1 MLLLGLSVAA
11 GPALAER
18 RHRVR
23 PGQSLGRI
31 ARRYR
36 VSVRDLAAAN
46 QLPVT
51 ANLREGQTLLI
62 PERGVHYVRSG
73 ESLST
78 IARRRHTTV
87 RELRR
92 ANRLGPNARL
102 RPGQRLLLPGHDS
115 IEERERA
122 EARWGRPRHPG
133 VVRLFRVATRER
145 VRMRLLD
152 SRGRVRA
159 GPRRRLA
166 RLMRHRRTGRQ
177 TPPHR
182 RLLRVLTQIS
192 DHFGGREIH
201 ILSGYR
207 PPGGH
212 TERSSRHVSGRA
224 IDIRIRGVPN
234 RALRDYARTLD
245 RVGVGYYP
253 NSTFVHVDVRER
265 SAYWVDRSG
274 RGEAPDYVRDR
285 AERER
290 VDAARPPRTS
300 RNGQSAPGAEAEHA
314 PDGAE
319 SAPESEAEHAPD
331 AESAAGAPPPN
342 PGEPG

>member
-1 MLLLGLSVAA
+1 MRAKGLFVFLVAA
-11 GPALAER
+11 VCLVTLPALAER
-18 RHRVR
+18 QHRVR
-23 PGQSLGRI
+23 PGQSLARI

-36 VSVRDLAAAN
+36 VSVQDLAAAN
-46 QLPVT
+46 QLAVT
-51 ANLREGQTLLI
+51 ANLREGQTLII

-78 IARRRHTTV
+78 IARRRNTTV
-87 RELRR
+87 RALLR
-92 ANRLGPNARL
+92 ANRLRPNARL
-102 RPGQRLLLPGHDS
+102 QLGQRLVLPGHDS

-145 VRMRLLD
+145 ARMRLVD

-166 RLMRHRRTGRQ
+166 HLMRHRGTGRQ
-177 TPPHR
+177 TLPHR
-182 RLLRVLTQIS
+182 RLVQVLTQIS
-192 DHFGGREIH
+192 DHFGGREIS

-212 TERSSRHVSGRA
+212 TEEESRHVSGRA
-224 IDIRIRGVPN
+224 MDIRVRGVPN

-290 VDAARPPRTS
+290 IDAGEETEDDDREDEADAGSAANEAAPP
-300 RNGQSAPGAEAEHA
+300 APPG
-314 PDGAE
+314 D
-319 SAPESEAEHAPD
+319 
-331 AESAAGAPPPN
+331 ESAAAATASEVGATP
-342 PGEPG
+342 